1 MAERR
6 AEPLSVYEDELDRQ
20 RAAALTAISLTFA
33 VLGLGG
39 IAALRFAVPGMLP
52 PGAIVPNVV
61 MAAAYAGLALLAQRG
76 ALRAA
81 SVGFVL
87 LALLVPAVQ
96 SIPYTLLRP
105 EIAALSYVV
114 AVVAAAFLLGPGW
127 SVAAAL
133 VAAALVAAG
142 LIAHL
147 PGGPGQIVPLMQG
160 SGDLTPIITLAEAVF
175 LLGMTAFLALLL
187 SRSLLG
193 WAASAQRR
201 ARQLAAAA
209 VVSETAA
216 AAASLRDLLN
226 EVVERIR
233 EAYGFY
239 HAQVFLVDREAR
251 LARLEASTGR
261 AGEALL
267 QSGHALPVGS
277 QSVVGQ
283 CTASGE
289 PVVVNDVRASAIHR
303 PNELLPNTRAELAL
317 PLRVGEDVIGA
328 LDVQSV
334 ERGAFLPTDVNSL
347 QVMAT
352 QLTAAIDKARLV
364 DELQARATEN
374 ERLFEEAQRTL
385 RQVDDLNKRLTR
397 EGWRDYLRTRRA
409 GGVGYSLFGEN
420 VHTDDSWSAP
430 MRQAYQGGSGVVVR
444 QEREANIAALPV
456 RVRGEVIGVLEVARD
471 GDHPWS
477 EAELEMAEALVER
490 LALAIENA
498 RLFEQASS
506 AAEREQLASRIAED
520 VQSARS
526 VDEVLRSA
534 LSELG
539 EVLGASR
546 GVVQISPP
554 GADDTGT
561 RKESGAQ
568 GGPR

>member
-1 MAERR
+1 MAEQRT
-6 AEPLSVYEDELDRQ
+6 APLFVYEDELDRQ
-20 RAAALTAISLTFA
+20 RAAALTVVSLTFA

-39 IAALRFAVPGMLP
+39 VLTLRFEMPEMLPASALIPNVALAVAYTGLVLLTRRGML
-52 PGAIVPNVV
+52 
-61 MAAAYAGLALLAQRG
+61 RT
-76 ALRAA
+76 A
-81 SVGFVL
+81 SVGFVV
-87 LALLVPAVQ
+87 LALAVPAVQ
-96 SIPYTLLRP
+96 SIPYTLLGP
-105 EIAALSYVV
+105 ETAALGYVV

-127 SVAAAL
+127 SMAAAL
-133 VAAALVAAG
+133 AAAG
-142 LIAHL
+142 LVTAGLLTHQI
-147 PGGPGQIVPLMQG
+147 GGPGQIGALVRG
-160 SGDLTPIITLAEAVF
+160 EVDLTPVITLVETVF
-175 LLGMTAFLALLL
+175 LLGMAAFLAWLL
-187 SRSLLG
+187 SRSLLS
-193 WAASAQRR
+193 WATSAQRR
-201 ARQLAAAA
+201 ARQLEAAA

-216 AAASLRDLLN
+216 AATSLRDLLN

-233 EAYGFY
+233 EAYDFY

-261 AGEALL
+261 AGIKLL

-283 CTASGE
+283 CTATGE
-289 PVVVNDVRASAIHR
+289 PVVINDVRTSVIHR
-303 PNELLPNTRAELAL
+303 PNELLPNTRAELTL
-317 PLRVGEDVIGA
+317 PLRVGESVIGA
-328 LDVQSV
+328 LDVQST
-334 ERGAFLPTDVNSL
+334 EEDAFQPSDVNSL
-347 QVMAT
+347 QVMAA
-352 QLTAAIDKARLV
+352 QLTAAIEKARLV

-374 ERLFEEAQRTL
+374 ERLFQEAQHTL
-385 RQVDDLNKRLTR
+385 RQVDNLNRRLTR
-397 EGWRDYLRTRRA
+397 EGWQDYLRTRSA
-409 GGVGYSLFGEN
+409 GGVGYSLFGDR

-520 VQSARS
+520 VQTARS

-554 GADDTGT
+554 GPEDGSAQVD
-561 RKESGAQ
+561 SGK
-568 GGPR
+568 

>member
-6 AEPLSVYEDELDRQ
+6 AEPLSIYEDELDRQ

-39 IAALRFAVPGMLP
+39 VAMLRFAAPRMLP
-52 PGAIVPNVV
+52 TGAIVPNVV

-76 ALRAA
+76 ALRVA

-96 SIPYTLLRP
+96 SIPYTLLGP
-105 EIAALSYVV
+105 EIAALGYVV
-114 AVVAAAFLLGPGW
+114 AVVAAAFLLRPGW
-127 SVAAAL
+127 SIAAAL

-147 PGGPGQIVPLMQG
+147 PGGPGQIVTLIRG
-160 SGDLTPIITLAEAVF
+160 GGDLTPVITLVEAVF
-175 LLGMTAFLALLL
+175 LLGMVTFLAWLL

-193 WAASAQRR
+193 WAARAQRR

-216 AAASLRDLLN
+216 TAASLRDLLN

-289 PVVVNDVRASAIHR
+289 PVVINDVRASAIHR
-303 PNELLPNTRAELAL
+303 PNQLLPNTRAELAL
-317 PLRVGEDVIGA
+317 PLRVGEDVIGT

-334 ERGAFLPTDVNSL
+334 ERGAFQPTDVNSL
-347 QVMAT
+347 QVMTT
-352 QLTAAIDKARLV
+352 QLTAAIEKARLV

-385 RQVDDLNKRLTR
+385 RRVDDLNRRLTR

-409 GGVGYSLFGEN
+409 GAGVGYSLFGES

-554 GADDTGT
+554 GADDASA
-561 RKESGAQ
+561 RKDSG
-568 GGPR
+568 G